1 MDFILE
7 DIKKLFRNG
16 NYVGQT
22 VLINAAVF
30 LVLNLALAF
39 SPASWD
45 YTILRWLGLSADI
58 PESLM
63 RIWGYITYM
72 FVHQR
77 FFHLLFN
84 VLWLYWIGRIL
95 ADIYGQKRYLEV
107 YLLGGLSGGIL
118 FVLAAQILPGIST
131 DNFLIG
137 ASGSVLAILIATAVL
152 LPDYTMNL
160 LFFGPVRLK
169 YIALVGFILSTL
181 LDLNQNT
188 GGKVAHMGGALYGAV
203 YALQLR
209 NGRDINAGVVGAWNR
224 FAKLFKRKPKLKVV
238 HRNSTGSSKSM
249 KDIDRQA
256 KIDAIL
262 DKISS
267 SGYDSLSSAE
277 KDFLFKFS
285 NKD

>member
-1 MDFILE
+1 MDSILE
-7 DIKKLFRNG
+7 DIKQLFKNG

-22 VLINAAVF
+22 VLINAVVF
-30 LVLNLALAF
+30 LLLNLILAF
-39 SPASWD
+39 SPDSWD
-45 YTILRWLGLSADI
+45 YEILRWAGLSADI

-63 RIWGYITYM
+63 RFWGYFSYM

-77 FFHLLFN
+77 FFHFLFN

-118 FVLAAQILPGIST
+118 FVLAAQVLPGIST

-160 LFFGPVRLK
+160 LFLGPVRLK

-181 LDLNQNT
+181 LDLDQNT
-188 GGKVAHMGGALYGAV
+188 GGKVAHMGGALYGV
-203 YALQLR
+203 IYAMQLR
-209 NGRDINAGVVGAWNR
+209 KGRDINEGIVRIWSR
-224 FAKLFKRKPKLKVV
+224 FVNLFRRSPKLKVV
-238 HRNSTGSSKSM
+238 HRSDTSSRTNLS
-249 KDIDRQA
+249 DTQRQA

-285 NKD
+285 NKE